1 MRYRWFDGEFVEKE
15 VQEVDRWAVHCA
27 DTVLCN
33 VSDGSNQETLLK
45 VQQKVP
51 MSVICRAGAPSNRG
65 TCHRCTVQSYHIVL
79 LSSCCCLVSHLRMGR
94 NVSI

>member
-45 VQQKVP
+45 VQQKL
-51 MSVICRAGAPSNRG
+51 SLI
-65 TCHRCTVQSYHIVL
+65 HI
-79 LSSCCCLVSHLRMGR
+79 
-94 NVSI
+94 